1 MRILHHWPLDPFSRE
16 VRLAL
21 AEKGLDFDL
30 RLEKP
35 WSAPDSILSI
45 NPAGTTPVLI
55 DDLNGSRIAVCEA
68 GPVLEYLEEAYPD
81 PALMPKSPAERAE
94 MRRLVSWFDRKY
106 DGEVNAYLLH
116 EKLEKRAQGL
126 GAPDPAMLRLGREH
140 LRGHLDYLSGLLEAR
155 DGLAGPRYTYADL
168 VAAAHLSCADYL
180 GDVPW
185 DEFEPA
191 RTWYARVKCRPAF
204 RGLLADRLPGLEP
217 ASHYADLD
225 F

>member
-1 MRILHHWPLDPFSRE
+1 MRILHHWPLDPFSRQ
-16 VRLAL
+16 VRLVL
-21 AEKGLDFDL
+21 GEKGLAFDT

-35 WSAPDSILSI
+35 WSDPDSILSI

-55 DDLNGSRIAVCEA
+55 DDREGARVAVCES
-68 GPVLEYLEEAYPD
+68 GPALEYLEEAYPD
-81 PALMPKSPAERAE
+81 PTLMPKSPADRAE
-94 MRRLVSWFDRKY
+94 MRRLMAWFDRKY

-126 GAPDPAMLRLGREH
+126 GAPDPAAMRLGREH
-140 LRGHLDYLSGLLEAR
+140 LRGHLDYLSGLLEHR
-155 DGLAGPRYTYADL
+155 DGLAGPRYTFADV

-185 DEFEPA
+185 EEFEPVRA
-191 RTWYARVKCRPAF
+191 WYARVKCRPAF
-204 RGLLADRLPGLEP
+204 RVLLADRLPGLEP